1 MRIMELKKYIQK
13 QGDDKCAQLFNVK
26 PRTVASW
33 RRGERYPRP
42 DQANLIVEATKG
54 EVTLAGIYSSPKA

>member
-1 MRIMELKKYIQK
+1 MKFKTYIQ
-13 QGDDKCAQLFNVK
+13 QHGDEKCAQIFNVK

-42 DQANLIVEATKG
+42 EQARNIVEKTFG
-54 EVTLAGIYSSPKA
+54 EVTLSDIYEAAS

>member
-1 MRIMELKKYIQK
+1 MELKKYIQVN
-13 QGDDKCAQLFNVK
+13 GDEKCAQLFNVK

-42 DQANLIVEATKG
+42 EQANLIVTATNG
-54 EVTLAGIYSSPKA
+54 EVTMTGIYKQ